1 VGCDG
6 SLREPSALNEKK
18 AVGFCGL
25 GNPESFW
32 KSLDKLGVELL
43 ERFTYDDHHRYSPA
57 ELRRLARR
65 AKDVGATVLV
75 TTAKDVVNLDADFRS
90 IIAPLRLFWLEIGL
104 EMENREELI
113 RLISA
118 KLPPAVG

>member
-6 SLREPSALNEKK
+6 SRREPGALNERKV
-18 AVGFCGL
+18 VGFCGL

-32 KSLDKLGVELL
+32 KSLEKLGVELL
-43 ERFTYDDHHRYSPA
+43 ERFNYDDHHRYTPA

-75 TTAKDVVNLDADFRS
+75 TTAKDVVNLDPDFRA

-104 EMENREELI
+104 EIENRDDLI
-113 RLISA
+113 RLISDRIA
-118 KLPPAVG
+118 I